1 MAGILLATES
11 LYSGKP
17 GIQQEQFFKHARE
30 GWVDLQEDTQRHI
43 TRGHTQYEYL
53 KKLGTLTFGQ
63 AKRLLNEFVDSWDP
77 KDLNNEVYEEVV
89 SREAIRDVWRKYYR
103 LRAIHDMK
111 CTRMARPG
119 HAPVAP
125 NLKPDPSEELEELK
139 EFLLLRRSSPRRQPT
154 WTNSRSSQPCQARVF

>member
-1 MAGILLATES
+1 MILATES

-17 GIQQEQFFKHARE
+17 GIQQEEFFRQARE

-43 TRGHTQYEYL
+43 ARGQTQYEYL
-53 KKLGTLTFGQ
+53 KKVGTLTSGQ

-77 KDLNNEVYEEVV
+77 KNLDNEFHEEVV

-111 CTRMARPG
+111 CTRMAKPG
-119 HAPVAP
+119 RGS
-125 NLKPDPSEELEELK
+125 KS
-139 EFLLLRRSSPRRQPT
+139 
-154 WTNSRSSQPCQARVF
+154 

>member
-1 MAGILLATES
+1 MAGILLARES

-17 GIQQEQFFKHARE
+17 GIQQEQFFRQARE

-43 TRGHTQYEYL
+43 TRGQTQYEYI

-63 AKRLLNEFVDSWDP
+63 AKRLLNDFVDSWDP
-77 KDLNNEVYEEVV
+77 KDHDNELYEEAV

-103 LRAIHDMK
+103 IRAIHDME

-119 HAPVAP
+119 RAPVAP
-125 NLKPDPSEELEELK
+125 DLRPDPIEEPEELK
-139 EFLLLRRSSPRRQPT
+139 EFLLLVAETFQ
-154 WTNSRSSQPCQARVF
+154 SSQAAY